1 MRDDR
6 VSMDR
11 NAVESMQDNLSR
23 GEPVILA
30 SYALIGAI
38 LLLGGAGFLA
48 DRYLGTSPWCLL
60 IGLLAGL
67 CIGFFRL
74 GRVIQH
80 R

>member
-11 NAVESMQDNLSR
+11 DAVESMQDNLSR

-48 DRYLGTSPWCLL
+48 DRFLGTRPWCLL
-60 IGLLAGL
+60 IGLLVGL
-67 CIGFFRL
+67 CVGFFRL
-74 GRVIQH
+74 GRVIHH